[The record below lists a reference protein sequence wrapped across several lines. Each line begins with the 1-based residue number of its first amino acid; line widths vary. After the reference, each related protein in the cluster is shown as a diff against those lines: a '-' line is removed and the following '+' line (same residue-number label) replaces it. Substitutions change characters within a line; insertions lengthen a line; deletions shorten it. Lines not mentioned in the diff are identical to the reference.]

1 MFSNDKNIETI
12 GQLIETTKHYIGLQT
27 KYAKLDVMV
36 KMVRL
41 LTAMI
46 IAVILSV
53 MFMLA
58 LIYLSFGAAY
68 AIGTQVGNALGFCI
82 VAAFYIL
89 VLFLCLC
96 FRKRWI
102 ERTLVRF
109 LSAILL
115 N

>member
-36 KMVRL
+36 KIVRL

-82 VAAFYIL
+82 VAAFYIRPL
-89 VLFLCLC
+89 PMPVLQE
-96 FRKRWI
+96 KMD
-102 ERTLVRF
+102 RTYTCKIPVCHT
-109 LSAILL
+109 A
-115 N
+115 